1 MVVNPIVDKLNRC
14 ADSILDLIYP
24 RNCAVTGNPVG
35 EGAYRYLSDESMREL
50 YRVEAPYCP
59 TCGQP
64 FYGQVISARICPHC
78 MDLNPVFKRGRSLLL
93 YRGLGRTLIHKLKYN
108 GARYLLEDIKKIIRG
123 ASDITDYLENAILV
137 PVPLH
142 RRKLRERGFN
152 QSRLIAD
159 CFAEVAGGI
168 PVVEVLLRDR
178 DTASQTRLNR
188 RDRQRNVKNAF
199 SLSKNTTLIESSK
212 IIVVDDVFTTGHTLN
227 ACCRVLRGAGY
238 EQLYVLT
245 LGHGQ

>member
-1 MVVNPIVDKLNRC
+1 MRHLVPNVRLWSDRL
-14 ADSILDLIYP
+14 LDLIYP
-24 RNCAVTGNPVG
+24 RNCVVTGYPVSG
-35 EGAYRYLSDESMREL
+35 GAYRYLSDKSLREL
-50 YRVEAPYCP
+50 YRVEPPYCP
-59 TCGQP
+59 KCGQP
-64 FYGQVISARICPHC
+64 FYGRIISTRNCPHC
-78 MDLNPVFKRGRSLLL
+78 KDLNPVFKRGRSLLL
-93 YRGLGRTLIHKLKYN
+93 YRGLGRTLIHELKYK
-108 GARYLLEDIKKIIRG
+108 GARYLLEDIKEIIRG
-123 ASDITDYLENAILV
+123 ASAISEYLENAILV

-159 CFAEVAGGI
+159 CFAEVAAGI
-168 PVVEVLLRDR
+168 PVVDALERDI

-199 SLSKNTTLIESSK
+199 SLSKNTALIKNSR

-227 ACCRVLRGAGY
+227 ACCTVLRRAGY
-238 EQLYVLT
+238 EQLDVLT